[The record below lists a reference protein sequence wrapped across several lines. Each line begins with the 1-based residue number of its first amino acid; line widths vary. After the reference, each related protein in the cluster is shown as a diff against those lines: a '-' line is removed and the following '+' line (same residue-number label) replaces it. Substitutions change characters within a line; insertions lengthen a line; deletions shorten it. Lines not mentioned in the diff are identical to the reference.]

1 MATPMSFTFR
11 KKQVYPVH
19 FHCLS
24 LRVFSHLLCLVCLN
38 EIGFVFPHRCSLSNV
53 KSVTGIFVFDGH
65 SQQLYSGRLLSFNH
79 PNRSESED

>member
-38 EIGFVFPHRCSLSNV
+38 EIGFVFPIGAVCQTLRV
-53 KSVTGIFVFDGH
+53 
-65 SQQLYSGRLLSFNH
+65 LLGFLFLMDIVNSYTQVGC
-79 PNRSESED
+79 